1 MAGINADHILDID
14 RKLAELTLIP
24 SERCIFRVHDVLRN
38 ENKKAYEPEVVAIGP
53 YHHGKDNL
61 QPMEE
66 HKLRY
71 LKRLLNRRNETSA
84 ERYIVAMRE
93 SEQKARKSYADPT
106 SLDSNKFVEMM
117 LLDGCFIVELLRKN
131 EKKINPIATE
141 RPAKPGGKPGRPE
154 RPDRPDD
161 KPSRTD
167 RPGDKL
173 GCPERPNRPSDKPG
187 RHERPDD
194 KPGRSEPPERPDAE
208 PSRTD
213 RPSDK
218 LGGPIDSATNL
229 VDPNALIDPMTNPVE
244 PIDPVANL
252 VGLNDPIDPARNLI
266 DPMTNPMTTP
276 IDRDGYIQNAII
288 RDLVLFENQLPFF
301 IVKKLFDMTRT
312 ENSTY
317 SLDNLIGEF
326 FRHFGWITPE
336 PGELLQDHLSINHL
350 LGLLHY
356 CCCYQFHSTVFSRS
370 NPDGIKEESLKS
382 ATELQETGI
391 KFENIEGET
400 LFGIRF
406 EEGIL
411 KIPTLK
417 VEDDTESVFRNLIAY
432 EQYHPD
438 TSWHHF
444 TAYHKFMD
452 YLVNTSKDV
461 EILTHCGIIRS
472 LLGENEVVA
481 TMLNKLGNNIIIS
494 DLGYEEVY
502 NNVNEHCRG
511 KWNIRFA
518 ILRRDYFNTPWASI
532 SFVAAV
538 VLLLLTV
545 LQTIFSIH
553 PIGKSN

>member
-173 GCPERPNRPSDKPG
+173 GC
-187 RHERPDD
+187 
-194 KPGRSEPPERPDAE
+194 
-208 PSRTD
+208 
-213 RPSDK
+213 
-218 LGGPIDSATNL
+218 
-229 VDPNALIDPMTNPVE
+229 
-244 PIDPVANL
+244 
-252 VGLNDPIDPARNLI
+252 
-266 DPMTNPMTTP
+266 
-276 IDRDGYIQNAII
+276 
-288 RDLVLFENQLPFF
+288 
-301 IVKKLFDMTRT
+301 
-312 ENSTY
+312 
-317 SLDNLIGEF
+317 
-326 FRHFGWITPE
+326 
-336 PGELLQDHLSINHL
+336 ELLQDHLSINHL